1 MAVGSVEVSSQALVV
16 STNCGLAKRNG
27 RGLGG
32 SMLSLYRRLIYSP
45 TGTWKGDFRAE
56 MQVVNVASL
65 NNYNR
70 SIDVLRD
77 CNRQRV
83 DL

>member
-1 MAVGSVEVSSQALVV
+1 
-16 STNCGLAKRNG
+16 
-27 RGLGG
+27 
-32 SMLSLYRRLIYSP
+32 MLSLYRRLIYSP